1 MTELTVFYDAHCPF
15 CVRCRDWLAAE
26 PAHVPLR
33 LVPAESAEA
42 AARCGPLTGL
52 GAHLVVAD
60 ERGRFWMGAAAF
72 VVCLWALKSFRGWAF
87 ALTHPWL
94 RGVAA
99 FAFDCLSA
107 SRGWLSLLVAG
118 KRCEGACGRPPRAAY
133 R

>member
-1 MTELTVFYDAHCPF
+1 VNELTVFYDAHCPF
-15 CVRCRDWLAAE
+15 CVRCRDWLASE

-33 LVPAESAEA
+33 LIDADSAEA
-42 AARCGPLTGL
+42 AGRCGSLRGL

-72 VVCLWALKSFRGWAF
+72 IVCLWALKRFRGWAF

-94 RGVAA
+94 AGLAALAFETISAHRG
-99 FAFDCLSA
+99 S
-107 SRGWLSLLVAG
+107 LSLLVAG
-118 KRCEGACGRPPRAAY
+118 KRCEGSCARPSTAY